1 LARIDRYM
9 LAQLTLL
16 FGFFALVL
24 VAVYWIN
31 HAVRLFDELIA
42 DGHSARVFLE
52 FTALSLPQ
60 IIALVLPM
68 AAFVAAVYVTNR
80 AAGDSELTVVQATGF
95 SAWRVARPVLAFGAM
110 LALLAS
116 MLVHLLVPAAADQL
130 QLRER
135 EISGSVSARLLRE
148 GVFLHPAR
156 GVTFYIREISP
167 EGELRDVFLSDLRDP
182 RREITYTAERAYL
195 IRDESGP
202 KLVMVDGLAQSFNAE
217 TNQLAT
223 TNYREFVQD
232 VSALVLSDRGARRKL
247 EYVSSWQLITEPE
260 RSAEEARRETVDV
273 WQELHRRA
281 SEPLLIIVA
290 ALIGQSALLAGGFS
304 RFGVARQVVL
314 AVVLLVAI
322 KLVEGA
328 ARDVAR
334 DAMGNWP
341 LYYLPALVG
350 LGFAAALY
358 WRADHPHTRLL
369 PRRARTA
376 PPEDGDGAG
385 SSAAEASAP

>member
-1 LARIDRYM
+1 MARIDRYM

-116 MLVHLLVPAAADQL
+116 MLVHFLVPTAADQL

-135 EISGSVSARLLRE
+135 EIAGSVSARLLRE
-148 GVFLHPAR
+148 GIFLHPTR
-156 GVTFYIREISP
+156 DVTVYIREISP

-195 IRDESGP
+195 IRDEAGP

-217 TNQLAT
+217 TNQLAI
-223 TNYREFVQD
+223 TNYGELVQD
-232 VSALVLSDRGARRKL
+232 VSALVLPGGGSRRKL
-247 EYVSSWQLITEPE
+247 EYVSSWELLTAPT
-260 RSAEEARRETVDV
+260 RAAEQARRETDDV
-273 WQELHRRA
+273 WHELHRRT

-328 ARDVAR
+328 SRDVAR
-334 DAMGNWP
+334 DAIGNWA

-369 PRRARTA
+369 PHRPRRAG
-376 PPEDGDGAG
+376 PDEDGPPGLG
-385 SSAAEASAP
+385 PAEASAP